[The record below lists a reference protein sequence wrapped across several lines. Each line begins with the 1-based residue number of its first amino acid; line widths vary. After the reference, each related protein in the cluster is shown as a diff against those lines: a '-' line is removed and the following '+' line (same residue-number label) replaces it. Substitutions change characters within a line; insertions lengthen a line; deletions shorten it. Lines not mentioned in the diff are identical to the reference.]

1 MNRAGV
7 LSRKEPAMTT
17 AMTLSSPVLDTR
29 CPLCGAALLALDDD
43 GHVEAEA
50 LSLVP
55 LHWMD
60 ESGEAY
66 GICDQCA
73 YLTHFPADLT
83 QN

>member
-1 MNRAGV
+1 
-7 LSRKEPAMTT
+7 MTT
-17 AMTLSSPVLDTR
+17 AMTLSSPILDTR
-29 CPLCGAALLALDDD
+29 CPLCGAAVLALDDE

-50 LSLVP
+50 LTLVP
-55 LHWMD
+55 LHHLD

-73 YLTHFPADLT
+73 CLTHFPTDLT